1 MAITKTVRKV
11 ASKTASELV
20 KVDMADRDG
29 QGHVI
34 HETYATKAE
43 AGGGTK
49 KYRHNI
55 TAYWSGTYGSSYY
68 QGSVSLSFI
77 DSTSSSYSTN
87 GNRTYND
94 ADFFTFLEDHMT
106 LKHSGE
112 NHIPASG
119 SVSKGSGSTAEL
131 KIISSFNYHAD
142 YDTWYVAY
150 AYISSSTRGFGT
162 NYAKGD
168 NLFPN
173 ISGKYMSM
181 YDLVEEL

>member
-1 MAITKTVRKV
+1 MASKNVRKIY
-11 ASKTASELV
+11 SKTSDELV

-29 QGHVI
+29 QGRVI
-34 HETYATKAE
+34 ADTYATKAE

-55 TAYWSGTYGSSYY
+55 TAFWSGGSGSSYY
-68 QGSVSLSFI
+68 DGTLSLSFI

-94 ADFFTFLEDHMT
+94 ADFFTFLEDHMA

-119 SVSKGSGSTAEL
+119 VVQKGTGSTAEL
-131 KIISSFNYHAD
+131 KIISSLNYHAD

-150 AYISSSTRGFGT
+150 AYITSSVRQFGT

-173 ISGKYMSM
+173 ISGKYLRM
-181 YDLVEEL
+181 YDFVEEL

>member
-1 MAITKTVRKV
+1 MASKNVRKIY
-11 ASKTASELV
+11 SKTSNELV

-29 QGHVI
+29 QGNVI
-34 HETYATKAE
+34 HETYAKKTDV
-43 AGGGTK
+43 GTK

-55 TAYWSGTYGSSYY
+55 TAFWSGTYNSKYY

-77 DSTSSSYSTN
+77 DGTSSSYSTN

-94 ADFFTFLEDHMT
+94 ADFFTFLEDHMA

-131 KIISSFNYHAD
+131 KIITSFNYHAD
-142 YDTWYVAY
+142 YDTWYVTY
-150 AYISSSTRGFGT
+150 AYISSSTREFGT